1 MNGLETASSGAA
13 GTKKGKSGSVAS
25 GERVEPEPTLLRSRR
40 LLDRDPPFPFRLGG
54 GGSPVGNAGEPED
67 WKEVDDRALSKGL
80 MLWRL
85 RSSYSSMASR
95 SIEMARDEAEE

>member
-13 GTKKGKSGSVAS
+13 GTEKGKSGSVAS

-67 WKEVDDRALSKGL
+67 WKEVDDRALSKLG
-80 MLWRL
+80 RL

-95 SIEMARDEAEE
+95 LTEIASEGAEE